1 MHPSE
6 GRVLT
11 NPLLWVVSREAGIRV
26 GRRLECARSRSLGGR
41 AFSSRGAAST
51 SEGKWHVLHVGV
63 KAPGIP
69 TKSDMPLEPPITSAS
84 FICRPSALTSTIA
97 SGSMS
102 PGWISCDTSFTCG
115 ATVYALVCVLRRT
128 TAVCPPRQAAL
139 LRLKYARYAGGGCA
153 PCAAALYG
161 FPFQHRLTRLSS
173 AGTGRRAFPP
183 EPLRPSWRVAACAC
197 LRSWRRGA
205 AVRFSCRRCRG
216 GAKRRVDDADS
227 LFCD

>member
-26 GRRLECARSRSLGGR
+26 GRRLECARSGSLGCR

-102 PGWISCDTSFTCG
+102 PGWISCDTS
-115 ATVYALVCVLRRT
+115 
-128 TAVCPPRQAAL
+128 
-139 LRLKYARYAGGGCA
+139 
-153 PCAAALYG
+153 
-161 FPFQHRLTRLSS
+161 LT
-173 AGTGRRAFPP
+173 
-183 EPLRPSWRVAACAC
+183 
-197 LRSWRRGA
+197 
-205 AVRFSCRRCRG
+205 
-216 GAKRRVDDADS
+216 S
-227 LFCD
+227 LFCRNWPKSFPALLTTPIVAGGVRMLAQVAARSSGEILMPMVDCCPSVALDASPV